1 MEDDQEILTIEPGE
15 WCPDV
20 QALCERRFMSDRFD
34 ELRRIRARVLAG
46 AAVLFKVTDA
56 TGVLRMVYTLAVEGR
71 TGIVTMAA
79 GEGDTDLTHHVL
91 PDIKRRFRDCDRL
104 RIHTARPGLARK
116 LQREGFTCDEIV
128 LSVPL
133 C

>member
-1 MEDDQEILTIEPGE
+1 MEVREEILTIAPGD

-20 QALCERRFMSDRFD
+20 EALCLRRFGMAQ
-34 ELRRIRARVLAG
+34 RARLVSIHNSVLMRE
-46 AAVLFKVTDA
+46 AVLFKVTDKG
-56 TGVLRMVYTLAVEGR
+56 GVLRMVFVLEVQGR
-71 TGIVTMAA
+71 TGVVTMAA
-79 GEGDTDLTHHVL
+79 GEGGTDLTHHIL
-91 PDIKRRFRDCDRL
+91 PDIKRRFSNCDRL

-133 C
+133 